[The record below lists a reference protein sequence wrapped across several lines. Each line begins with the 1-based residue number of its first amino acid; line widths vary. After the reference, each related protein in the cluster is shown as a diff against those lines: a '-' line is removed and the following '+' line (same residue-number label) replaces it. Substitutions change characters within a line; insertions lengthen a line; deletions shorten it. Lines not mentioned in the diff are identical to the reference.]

1 MSAKAVRW
9 AITAAAEDNS
19 FSASYRASHSLMLLL
34 LLLER
39 ASQLQPL
46 KQPSLASTLARAA
59 NRTSSSSSSSLGS
72 TAGSAA
78 EKRLAEQIHHHQ
90 LDLLQ
95 QAEQIGQQAQ
105 QVYAVQSRQWLA
117 EAEGEQEVH
126 VSMQNEAIKAVKS
139 LLQKLPKIKAD
150 LASQID
156 AAELAAVLAAW
167 MKVRYAAC
175 DASVATC

>member
-34 LLLER
+34 LER

-59 NRTSSSSSSSLGS
+59 NRTSSSSSSLGS

-156 AAELAAVLAAW
+156 AAELAAVLAAL